1 MLKSS
6 LLAAKTF
13 FTGDWVLLEAMA
25 SFLGDFLGE
34 CSAWSTKDLFLFGE
48 EELCEFIGFSLLL
61 GDRTLCLGESEGQL
75 LSPSLD
81 GVFRAS
87 RLIFKVRAVLGDPK
101 TSSLGLTSIFF
112 LGVFSG
118 SLTGDVSS
126 AKGGGLILI
135 LIPELVSLTFTPLPP
150 SPMLGSL
157 FSLCSSRSGMVNS
170 LSYLDF
176 KDNFHH
182 SMISPFLFR

>member
-1 MLKSS
+1 MLQSS

-48 EELCEFIGFSLLL
+48 EELCEFIEFSFLL
-61 GDRTLCLGESEGQL
+61 GDSASEGQL
-75 LSPSLD
+75 LLSAPSLD
-81 GVFRAS
+81 GVLRAI
-87 RLIFKVRAVLGDPK
+87 RLTFKVRTVLGDPK

-118 SLTGDVSS
+118 SLTGDVSA

-135 LIPELVSLTFTPLPP
+135 LIPELVSLTFTPLSPR
-150 SPMLGSL
+150 PMLGSL
-157 FSLCSSRSGMVNS
+157 FSLCSSRGGMDNS
-170 LSYLDF
+170 LSHLDF
-176 KDNFHH
+176 HFWNN
-182 SMISPFLFR
+182 

>member
-48 EELCEFIGFSLLL
+48 EELCEFIEFSFLL
-61 GDRTLCLGESEGQL
+61 GERTLCLGGSEGQL
-75 LSPSLD
+75 LLSAPSLD
-81 GVFRAS
+81 GVLRAS

-118 SLTGDVSS
+118 SLTGDVS
-126 AKGGGLILI
+126 AAEGGGLILI

-150 SPMLGSL
+150 RPMLGSL
-157 FSLCSSRSGMVNS
+157 FSLCSSMGGMVNS

-176 KDNFHH
+176 HLWNN
-182 SMISPFLFR
+182 

>member
-1 MLKSS
+1 MFSFLGDDLRGPFSLLKSS

-13 FTGDWVLLEAMA
+13 FTGDWVLMEAMA

-48 EELCEFIGFSLLL
+48 EELCEFIGFSFLL
-61 GDRTLCLGESEGQL
+61 GDRTLCGSEGQL

-81 GVFRAS
+81 GVFRPS

-118 SLTGDVSS
+118 SLTGDVS
-126 AKGGGLILI
+126 AAEGGGLILI

-176 KDNFHH
+176 HV
-182 SMISPFLFR
+182 